1 MRILLGL
8 GAVCSAFVA
17 PPIVTFLLMLV
28 LSLRYAA
35 WEVLFIGFLV
45 DCLWFPQ
52 SAGFLGFMPVF
63 TLAAIILVWGIEP
76 LRKEFLTQ

>member
-1 MRILLGL
+1 MRLCIAIAATL
-8 GAVCSAFVA
+8 SAFVA
-17 PPIVTFLLMLV
+17 PPAVTLIFMLV

-52 SAGFLGFMPVF
+52 SAGFFPLF
-63 TLAAIILVWGIEP
+63 TFAGIVLVWALEP
-76 LRKEFLTQ
+76 LRKEFLMQ